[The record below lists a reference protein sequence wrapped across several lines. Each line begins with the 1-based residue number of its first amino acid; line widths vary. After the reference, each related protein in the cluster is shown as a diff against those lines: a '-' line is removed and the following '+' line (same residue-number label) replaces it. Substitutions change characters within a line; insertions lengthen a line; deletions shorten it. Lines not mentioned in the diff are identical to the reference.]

1 MSGRDSR
8 HDSEIFEKTDFFDS
22 PMTSKQSDKSK
33 DYNISDEILSRL
45 SEESSKL

>member
-22 PMTSKQSDKSK
+22 PTSDKSK
-33 DYNISDEILSRL
+33 DYKISDEILSRL